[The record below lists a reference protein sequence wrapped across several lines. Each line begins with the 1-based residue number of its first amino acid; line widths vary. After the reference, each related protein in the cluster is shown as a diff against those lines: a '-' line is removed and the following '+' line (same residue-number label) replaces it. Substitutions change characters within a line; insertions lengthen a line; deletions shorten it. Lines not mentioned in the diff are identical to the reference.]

1 MAGDLKFT
9 KSKIM
14 FDRLFT
20 GFGFVIPAGQTSS
33 GADKA
38 NPQPTFVVPLGTK
51 VRSLVDG
58 VVVAVDELYSHDV
71 TVHVASDP
79 TSL

>member
-1 MAGDLKFT
+1 MHCRGESDTYYGL
-9 KSKIM
+9 ILYWI
-14 FDRLFT
+14 R
-20 GFGFVIPAGQTSS
+20 V
-33 GADKA
+33 
-38 NPQPTFVVPLGTK
+38 LGTK